1 MIEATERISKGD
13 FKVHIQESFD
23 KDSDFGILQRS
34 FNHMAKELDGIE
46 MFRNEQVNIPVAGVV
61 ENMAWF
67 TPEELPEN
75 RYYLFGRGGARRVAE
90 EYGVPFLGEIPIVQS
105 IMEGGDEG
113 KPASVAD
120 PRVEE
125 WYRAIAD
132 KLIGTVMKNG

>member
-1 MIEATERISKGD
+1 HLSIIGELKISAAVIVSTPQQVAVAD
-13 FKVHIQESFD
+13 VV
-23 KDSDFGILQRS
+23 R
-34 FNHMAKELDGIE
+34 GIE